1 MTEDGGVVK
10 RQGLQA
16 LVTDRRQFVK
26 ASALGALAFLLQTP
40 LSAADKAQKFRI
52 GMAATTWLSASPSI
66 TSYWNA
72 TEGISRLNIG
82 ATEADNSKAQFEV
95 NYANRV
101 GEFRQRSSTLGVK
114 LEGVYQ
120 ALYLHDAHQ
129 LPEMRAKIHAVASFL
144 KAAGAEYI
152 ALGWD
157 LPDTGGKP
165 YRRTAEDVTRTVRA
179 MDELG
184 RISWEE
190 HGIFAAFHAERD
202 VPKEM
207 ILQILDQTNAKYIR
221 FCADVGHLT
230 AAGLDAVATV
240 KRYASRLAVSHW
252 KDFDPKLPPP
262 SYLGSG
268 VTGDFVELGKGIVD
282 FRGLADLYQEMSFD
296 GWVQLE
302 LDQTREPSIAESAA
316 KMKAFVTDQ
325 LKLRMYGLRQ

>member
-1 MTEDGGVVK
+1 
-10 RQGLQA
+10 
-16 LVTDRRQFVK
+16 VK
-26 ASALGALAFLLQTP
+26 ASALGALAVLLQTP
-40 LSAADKAQKFRI
+40 LSAADKPQKFKI

-72 TEGISRLNIG
+72 TQAISHLSIG
-82 ATEADNSKAQFEV
+82 STEADNSKAQFEV
-95 NYANRV
+95 TYANRV
-101 GEFRQRSSTLGVK
+101 AEFRQRSSTVGVQ

-120 ALYLHDAHQ
+120 ALFLHDAHK
-129 LPEMRAKIHAVASFL
+129 LPEMRAKIRAVAAFL

-157 LPDTGGKP
+157 LPDTGGQP
-165 YRRTAEDVTRTVRA
+165 YRRTAADVTRTVRA

-190 HGIFAAFHAERD
+190 HGIFTAFHAERD
-202 VPKEM
+202 IPKEM
-207 ILQILDQTNAKYIR
+207 ILQILDQTNPKYIR

-252 KDFDPKLPPP
+252 KDFDPKLPAP
-262 SYLGSG
+262 SYLNAGAI
-268 VTGDFVELGKGIVD
+268 GDFVELGKGIVD
-282 FRGLADLYQEMSFD
+282 FRGLADLYQQIGFD

-302 LDQTREPSIAESAA
+302 LDQTREPSIAASAA

-325 LKLRMYGLRQ
+325 LKLQMYALRQ

>member
-16 LVTDRRQFVK
+16 LVTARRQFVK

-157 LPDTGGKP
+157 LPDTGGNTH
-165 YRRTAEDVTRTVRA
+165 RRTAADVTLSHRA
-179 MDELG
+179 
-184 RISWEE
+184 R
-190 HGIFAAFHAERD
+190 
-202 VPKEM
+202 V
-207 ILQILDQTNAKYIR
+207 
-221 FCADVGHLT
+221 HL
-230 AAGLDAVATV
+230 
-240 KRYASRLAVSHW
+240 RRSR
-252 KDFDPKLPPP
+252 
-262 SYLGSG
+262 
-268 VTGDFVELGKGIVD
+268 
-282 FRGLADLYQEMSFD
+282 
-296 GWVQLE
+296 
-302 LDQTREPSIAESAA
+302 
-316 KMKAFVTDQ
+316 
-325 LKLRMYGLRQ
+325 

>member
-16 LVTDRRQFVK
+16 LVTARRQFVK

-72 TEGISRLNIG
+72 TEGISRLNMG
-82 ATEADNSKAQFEV
+82 ASEADIRKAQFEV
-95 NYANRV
+95 NYANGV
-101 GEFRQRSSTLGVK
+101 GEFRQRSSALGVK

-165 YRRTAEDVTRTVRA
+165 YPPTAQDVTPTLRA

-184 RISWEE
+184 RLTWEE
-190 HGIFAAFHAERD
+190 HRICPAVHPER
-202 VPKEM
+202 
-207 ILQILDQTNAKYIR
+207 A
-221 FCADVGHLT
+221 
-230 AAGLDAVATV
+230 
-240 KRYASRLAVSHW
+240 
-252 KDFDPKLPPP
+252 LP
-262 SYLGSG
+262 
-268 VTGDFVELGKGIVD
+268 
-282 FRGLADLYQEMSFD
+282 QE
-296 GWVQLE
+296 
-302 LDQTREPSIAESAA
+302 T
-316 KMKAFVTDQ
+316 
-325 LKLRMYGLRQ
+325 